1 MFLDF
6 VHFKIKLCRAD
17 ISKADWNG
25 NSTFLFV
32 IPICLWIS
40 GGDLTALDARPSL
53 PRPRRV
59 VSPWITGDKVSENFS
74 QSFFGLPMGKILEG
88 SLPSEFRRSNFQRLG
103 WRTFYRWLG
112 NAIPVMRGAT
122 APQFRPNF
130 GLISNSPGTIG
141 NDRKIFGSI
150 QFKPTTA
157 TDDLYP
163 GPFIAK
169 CLGFGPYCWNTS
181 HQEKFFSAAVG
192 HQLASPLTPI
202 MPSESVTSH

>member
-1 MFLDF
+1 MPALNFQDQGGRIPYKSLGIKFL
-6 VHFKIKLCRAD
+6 KI
-17 ISKADWNG
+17 I
-25 NSTFLFV
+25 
-32 IPICLWIS
+32 
-40 GGDLTALDARPSL
+40 
-53 PRPRRV
+53 
-59 VSPWITGDKVSENFS
+59 S

-181 HQEKFFSAAVG
+181 NQEIFFSAAVG

-202 MPSESVTSH
+202 MPSESVTSLRSVTDSKYNDDDNNNGFV